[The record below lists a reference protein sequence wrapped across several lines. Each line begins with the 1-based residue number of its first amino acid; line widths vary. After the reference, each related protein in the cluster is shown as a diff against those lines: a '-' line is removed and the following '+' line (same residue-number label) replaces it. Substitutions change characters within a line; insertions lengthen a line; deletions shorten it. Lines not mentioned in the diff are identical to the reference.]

1 MDKEENSQC
10 IAVNDL
16 NLEGKTFTLEN
27 VRESQRLCN
36 SPQDC
41 LRYLSKVLDL
51 EDYLTKAR
59 HAFVLDYFH
68 GINLFVVEINL
79 KAEQALLVFNLGKD
93 LFCTLL
99 GGKCFQECEEFFK
112 TRILSLNAK
121 LLDDDSNPIF
131 SLIDLRQI
139 INFFVFTLQEKHWKQ
154 RKKYGKKR
162 LQKLKPKE

>member
-41 LRYLSKVLDL
+41 LR
-51 EDYLTKAR
+51 
-59 HAFVLDYFH
+59 
-68 GINLFVVEINL
+68 FVVEINL